1 MTHHASTAEAL
12 RDPLNVYPPYVGAG
26 ILITHIARDASEI
39 RVEMPLNDSNLNLVG
54 THFGGSLYALV
65 DPHLMILLIQ
75 RLGPDYVVWDKEA
88 NIDFRKPGI
97 GTVHAT
103 VRVTDAETEAIR
115 AATAKGDKHRR
126 NGRSRSSTRRTK
138 SSRSCSRLCMCGVN
152 ATHID
157 LAAQSFLH
165 WPCYAP
171 SDRIALAAGCTF
183 VATISLK
190 ERTT

>member
-1 MTHHASTAEAL
+1 MSDHGWNPEAL
-12 RDPLNVYPPYVGAG
+12 RAHLNSYPPYAAAG
-26 ILITHIARDASEI
+26 ILITRIAQDASEI
-39 RVEMPLNDSNLNLVG
+39 RVEMPLTDSNLNLVG

-115 AATAKGDKHRR
+115 AATAKGDKHLPQW
-126 NGRSRSSTRRTK
+126 T
-138 SSRSCSRLCMCGVN
+138 LEVLDEEDGV
-152 ATHID
+152 
-157 LAAQSFLH
+157 
-165 WPCYAP
+165 
-171 SDRIALAAGCTF
+171 
-183 VATISLK
+183 VATVLK
-190 ERTT
+190 TLYVRRKRNAH